1 MVDSP
6 PKVTYQYRYIIRWG
20 RGSMETDGWPNSYL
34 SVGMK
39 WEDSKKV
46 GKLSNLI
53 PRVTEC
59 RNISMTYKKTLFILK
74 MHTGLLYNIIK

>member
-1 MVDSP
+1 
-6 PKVTYQYRYIIRWG
+6 
-20 RGSMETDGWPNSYL
+20 METDGWLNLYL
-34 SVGMK
+34 SVEKK

-46 GKLSNLI
+46 EKQSNLI

-74 MHTGLLYNIIK
+74 MYTGLLTDIKYFRGLKISKMK